1 MPDPRPRPRYRL
13 ALIGVFAAFS
23 LALVALGVR
32 LGTASIIGGADR
44 GPADAGIEPA
54 GAIVELGTPQ
64 ATPEPGLVAA
74 EPLGRPDAPRT
85 DAATQEPA
93 PRAQVVPPAAG
104 TAASPAPQEPAAALP
119 VPAPAPGPVPQPT
132 APVTPPPADSL
143 LAPVAPV
150 LDALLGGSGGTTPTL
165 PGV

>member
-32 LGTASIIGGADR
+32 LGTAGIIGGADR
-44 GPADAGIEPA
+44 GPADAGVEPA
-54 GAIVELGTPQ
+54 GAIVDLEAAP
-64 ATPEPGLVAA
+64 AAPEPGLVSVEAQD
-74 EPLGRPDAPRT
+74 RPDAPRT
-85 DAATQEPA
+85 DAATQGGV
-93 PRAQVVPPAAG
+93 PRAQVAPPGAG
-104 TAASPAPQEPAAALP
+104 TAASPAPQPPAGALP
-119 VPAPAPGPVPQPT
+119 LPAPGPVPQPT
-132 APVTPPPADSL
+132 EPVPPPPPPADTL

-165 PGV
+165 PGI